1 MPGTDRPVTRPQLAT
16 HTLLGLLV
24 LSAAS
29 ARAETAPAT
38 PPEAGWAMPY
48 IFLHREASAT
58 LALNAPEF
66 QGKSFAFVSS
76 GTPEMAKVLGRQMQ
90 AAGLTVVPPDT
101 EGAVTVELHFGAW
114 VAPPRT
120 PARRLRNIPLADALD
135 KALADAAVKPTSPDG
150 STVVAAA
157 NASTGGP
164 GTGVVV
170 PLGGY
175 KTPIGQT
182 GVSAGAAG
190 FLVQN
195 LGNAT
200 GLSKWFNGLFGGDER
215 GICIGSAVNCDQN
228 KGPIGEVEIKGT
240 AKLDDRTVEI
250 ASRVIVIQN
259 RNNLGQ
265 PLAYAIGDWRDA
277 ALGKA
282 TPRCLSLANEQKQK
296 TPGCEPTMPTVA
308 VEDFFQ

>member
-1 MPGTDRPVTRPQLAT
+1 MQGTYRPVIGPHAATR
-16 HTLLGLLV
+16 TLLAILMTSGPAV
-24 LSAAS
+24 
-29 ARAETAPAT
+29 RADT
-38 PPEAGWAMPY
+38 PPVPAAGWTMPY
-48 IFLHREASAT
+48 IFQHREAAAT
-58 LALNAPEF
+58 VALNAPEF
-66 QGKSFAFVSS
+66 AGKSFAFTSTT
-76 GTPEMAKVLGRQMQ
+76 TPAMAKVLSRQME
-90 AAGLTVVPPDT
+90 AAGLTVVPADT
-101 EGAVTVELHFGAW
+101 NGAVIVDLEFGAW
-114 VAPPRT
+114 IAPPRT
-120 PARRLRNIPLADALD
+120 PARRLRNIALADALD
-135 KALADAAVKPTSPDG
+135 KALADAAIKPTSPEG

-164 GTGVVV
+164 ETGVVV

-175 KTPIGQT
+175 KTPIGQS

-240 AKLDDRTVEI
+240 AKLDDHTVQI
-250 ASRVIVIQN
+250 ASRVIVVQL

-282 TPRCLSLANEQKQK
+282 TPRCLSLANDQKQK

-308 VEDFFQ
+308 VEDFFL